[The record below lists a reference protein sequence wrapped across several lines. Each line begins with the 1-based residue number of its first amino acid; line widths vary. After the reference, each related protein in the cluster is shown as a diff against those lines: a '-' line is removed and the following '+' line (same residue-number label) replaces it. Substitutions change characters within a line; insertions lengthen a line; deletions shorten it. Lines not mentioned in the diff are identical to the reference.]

1 MNRLLRELRRVN
13 LPTRF
18 RRGGSALGEAGP
30 GGGAGLKVATT
41 ATFPARSE
49 VYRTVYLAIETQPTL
64 VPPSRVS
71 ETPSVG
77 AAKSFMPY

>member
-41 ATFPARSE
+41 ATYPARSE
-49 VYRTVYLAIETQPTL
+49 VYRTFDSWREDG
-64 VPPSRVS
+64 PPSFTLDTKLRLAY
-71 ETPSVG
+71 PPG
-77 AAKSFMPY
+77 RHQ